1 MDAPETNPEL
11 GKMILEVVR
20 NQIRDNDPP
29 ETRQT
34 FERLK
39 SQGFELQKL
48 RNSWS
53 DEQYKGINSQWI
65 ERDTGQRFEVQFHT
79 RISFEAKHLTHDAY
93 ERIRSKQADMF
104 EELVLEAFQRKVA
117 ADVPVPSGAT
127 DIPDYPE
134 RSADAR

>member
-39 SQGFELQKL
+39 SQGYSANEARRLISTAVTVELFHITRDGQPFH
-48 RNSWS
+48 R
-53 DEQYKGINSQWI
+53 
-65 ERDTGQRFEVQFHT
+65 ERFVWNL
-79 RISFEAKHLTHDAY
+79 AHLPREPWDKDGKEFY
-93 ERIRSKQADMF
+93 E
-104 EELVLEAFQRKVA
+104 
-117 ADVPVPSGAT
+117 G
-127 DIPDYPE
+127 
-134 RSADAR
+134 